1 MRQQLLNLLMA
12 AVDMLMAVIPRPV
25 PAESALRNCKI
36 ISHRG
41 EFDNRTVM
49 ENTLPAFLNARAA
62 GVWGIE
68 CDIRFTRDLVPVIC
82 HDVDTSRVF
91 GRQIVLADVDFAD
104 LRAALPGI
112 PTLEEVVAG
121 FGGNTHL
128 MLEVKEYSGE
138 RLEQQREIL
147 RGHLAALQP
156 GLDFHILSL
165 DPARFTLVDF
175 LPATA
180 CLPVAETNVR
190 RMSEVALARGYCG
203 VSGHYLLLNERLHL
217 RHARAGQVIG
227 TGFPRSRNCLYRE
240 LNRGVEWVFSN
251 DAVHLQGILD
261 RHRQAT

>member
-1 MRQQLLNLLMA
+1 MRQGLLNLLMA
-12 AVDMLMAVIPRPV
+12 AVDLLMAVIPRPV
-25 PAESALRNCKI
+25 PGESALRNCKI

-82 HDVDTSRVF
+82 HDPDTARVF
-91 GRQIVLADVDFAD
+91 GGRLVLAEIDFPD
-104 LRAALPGI
+104 LRAAMPAI

-121 FGGNTHL
+121 FGGSTHL
-128 MLEVKEYSGE
+128 MLEVKEFSPA
-138 RLEQQREIL
+138 RLEEQRAIL
-147 RGHLAALQP
+147 RTHLAALQP
-156 GLDFHILSL
+156 GRDFHILSL
-165 DPARFTLVDF
+165 DPERFTLVDF

-203 VSGHYLLLNERLHL
+203 VSGHYLLLDERLHR
-217 RHARAGQVIG
+217 RHASAGQVIG

-240 LNRGVEWVFSN
+240 LNRGVEWIFSN
-251 DAVHLQGILD
+251 DAVHLQGIVD